1 MFISGKNYDVAIS
14 IESDQIV
21 FMLELRYRMEKEYGS
36 TPKFVFSNSRMT
48 QETRIANLITDCFS
62 EIFKEKGDEV
72 RFNANSVR
80 KFWEKRVSQ
89 MQLEPNQR
97 EAHFAQTAHSE
108 ATASKHYRSKSGLLH
123 FVCIIREDY
132 LKRNSL

>member
-1 MFISGKNYDVAIS
+1 
-14 IESDQIV
+14 
-21 FMLELRYRMEKEYGS
+21 MEREYGS

-48 QETRIANLITDCFS
+48 PETRIANLITDCFA
-62 EIFKEKGDEV
+62 EIFNEKGDEV

-80 KFWEKRVSQ
+80 KFWEKRVSE

-108 ATASKHYRSKSGLLH
+108 ATASKHYRSKSGSLRFLVYV
-123 FVCIIREDY
+123 FRGIYVLSENIR
-132 LKRNSL
+132 